1 MVRYKKRYFVIQLDR
16 ESDLVTQLRK
26 IQESHPN
33 VEGNLITDQNSFA
46 KDSKKKRKKQK
57 QCNKPQ
63 FKRAL
68 IDPNPLYI
76 PDNVL
81 TATLKELVGQIHGD
95 FGRASVA
102 TGLRTIYSNA
112 ETRLCMIQ
120 TRHGPHR
127 LLGSSLPFLT
137 KIKNEKVV
145 PRLIYT
151 GATVRNCYQKMMEY
165 QKEQLNIALRELGTS
180 NFNPNGDEIADTTDE
195 KVAVVDT
202 EESIE
207 DFTKNA
213 LLEELRKKLMKVR
226 SINPNELL

>member
-16 ESDLVTQLRK
+16 ESGKNYIYRYAIYNFTFCIFLKSINKRTVIHSIDLVTQLRK

-102 TGLRTIYSNA
+102 TGNAGFYS
-112 ETRLCMIQ
+112 L
-120 TRHGPHR
+120 
-127 LLGSSLPFLT
+127 F
-137 KIKNEKVV
+137 
-145 PRLIYT
+145 
-151 GATVRNCYQKMMEY
+151 ME
-165 QKEQLNIALRELGTS
+165 LN
-180 NFNPNGDEIADTTDE
+180 
-195 KVAVVDT
+195 
-202 EESIE
+202 
-207 DFTKNA
+207 
-213 LLEELRKKLMKVR
+213 
-226 SINPNELL
+226 

>member
-16 ESDLVTQLRK
+16 ESGKNYISVDMLSRILHLTLITFCIFLKSINKRTVIHSIDLVTQLRK

-102 TGLRTIYSNA
+102 TGNAGFYS
-112 ETRLCMIQ
+112 L
-120 TRHGPHR
+120 
-127 LLGSSLPFLT
+127 F
-137 KIKNEKVV
+137 
-145 PRLIYT
+145 
-151 GATVRNCYQKMMEY
+151 ME
-165 QKEQLNIALRELGTS
+165 LN
-180 NFNPNGDEIADTTDE
+180 
-195 KVAVVDT
+195 
-202 EESIE
+202 
-207 DFTKNA
+207 
-213 LLEELRKKLMKVR
+213 
-226 SINPNELL
+226 

>member
-16 ESDLVTQLRK
+16 ESGKNYIYMLSRICLNTFWIFLKSINKHTVIYSIDLVTQLRK

-102 TGLRTIYSNA
+102 TGTAGFYKVSLWNSIDYYRDYKA
-112 ETRLCMIQ
+112 Q
-120 TRHGPHR
+120 WGP
-127 LLGSSLPFLT
+127 
-137 KIKNEKVV
+137 
-145 PRLIYT
+145 Y
-151 GATVRNCYQKMMEY
+151 
-165 QKEQLNIALRELGTS
+165 
-180 NFNPNGDEIADTTDE
+180 
-195 KVAVVDT
+195 
-202 EESIE
+202 
-207 DFTKNA
+207 
-213 LLEELRKKLMKVR
+213 
-226 SINPNELL
+226 